1 MATVNDLIKATF
13 RKLNVVGVNGD
24 PSANQLSEGLDNINR
39 MLSMWNTDGLIKYYI
54 QRETF
59 NFVAGQQS
67 YTIGSG
73 GDFNTVRPVEIL
85 EITTDSS
92 GITYRIDLV
101 NYADWMRITNKSESE
116 ETPSW
121 AYYEPS
127 YPLGRVYFW
136 GKPTSTNS
144 VVIASEKPFSAFS
157 NGDTVSL
164 PPGYEKAVIDN
175 LALELFPMYPS
186 ESLYPILQNQ
196 AQNSIAL
203 LKRVNSK
210 NKILTLELGFSEQR
224 RRAWEC

>member
-59 NFVAGQQS
+59 NLVAGQQS

-85 EITTDSS
+85 EVTTDSS

-127 YPLGRVYFW
+127 YPLGRIYFW
-136 GKPTSTNS
+136 GKPTNTNS